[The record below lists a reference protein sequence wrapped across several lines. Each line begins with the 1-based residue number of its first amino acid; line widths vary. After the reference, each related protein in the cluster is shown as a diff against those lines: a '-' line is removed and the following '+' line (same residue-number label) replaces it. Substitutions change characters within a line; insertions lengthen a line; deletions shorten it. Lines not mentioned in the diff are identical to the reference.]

1 MYTLLAQNQPVSSVR
16 NQRNPGG
23 NTENVIEKSISKNQS
38 SLTSSSLP
46 AGFSEFFGIIWVIT
60 LIGYLIIT
68 AILQYHWSRFT
79 PDKRDIFNTQLA
91 YYTTTSILLLTTF
104 FIFQ

>member
-1 MYTLLAQNQPVSSVR
+1 MQTLLAQNQTSSVR

-23 NTENVIEKSISKNQS
+23 NTESVIEKSISKNQS
-38 SLTSSSLP
+38 TLTSSSLP

-60 LIGYLIIT
+60 LIGYIIIT
-68 AILQYHWSRFT
+68 GILQYHWTRFT